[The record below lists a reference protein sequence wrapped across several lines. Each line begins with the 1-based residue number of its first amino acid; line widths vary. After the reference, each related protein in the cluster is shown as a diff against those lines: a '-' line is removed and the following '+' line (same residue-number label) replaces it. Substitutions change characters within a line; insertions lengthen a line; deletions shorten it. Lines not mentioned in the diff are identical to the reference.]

1 MLFVHILILF
11 GRNQNIIICFM
22 ILNNKTHTD
31 NYAALIDITLT
42 FYAANKF
49 DYIKDFTFFI

>member
-1 MLFVHILILF
+1 
-11 GRNQNIIICFM
+11 M

-42 FYAANKF
+42 FYAALI
-49 DYIKDFTFFI
+49 DLII

>member
-31 NYAALIDITLT
+31 NYAAIIDITLT
-42 FYAANKF
+42 FYAALI
-49 DYIKDFTFFI
+49 DLII